1 VARQVPVTVVPPSA
15 ELSEQELLATLPLHA
30 SIWTWAGAQMSVP
43 EAEVS
48 ATIALESAA
57 EVVDDESAS
66 LVWLQAN
73 TVANMAT
80 AQVLATA
87 MTELRVVGFV
97 SFVMP
102 MGRRLAQSSS
112 WVSLRWSNVARVA
125 SGTDIDLLI
134 EQAQEGDVHAFQT
147 LLAEHLPRVRR
158 FARGFA
164 GSDSDADDLAQEAL
178 IKVYKSLRLF
188 RYQSA
193 FSTWLYAVVRNVFL
207 DATKSRAGRER
218 SREESLQPG
227 HTRDLL
233 GGAPADE
240 RLDREEERERLW
252 QALRQVPPEFRTALV
267 LFDIEGRT
275 YDEVA
280 AIENVP
286 VGTVKSRLSRGRSHL
301 RRLLGEGEE
310 GERPVAAAEA
320 GTPAVLPS
328 SHLPRRGS

>member
-1 VARQVPVTVVPPSA
+1 
-15 ELSEQELLATLPLHA
+15 
-30 SIWTWAGAQMSVP
+30 
-43 EAEVS
+43 
-48 ATIALESAA
+48 
-57 EVVDDESAS
+57 
-66 LVWLQAN
+66 
-73 TVANMAT
+73 
-80 AQVLATA
+80 
-87 MTELRVVGFV
+87 
-97 SFVMP
+97 
-102 MGRRLAQSSS
+102 MGRRAAQSSS
-112 WVSLRWSNVARVA
+112 WGRLRWGNVTCVP
-125 SGTDIDLLI
+125 SGADIDLLI
-134 EQAQEGDVHAFQT
+134 EQAQDGDVHAFEK

-227 HTRDLL
+227 HTRDLA

-301 RRLLGEGEE
+301 RRLLGEREATE
-310 GERPVAAAEA
+310 PSIPPAEP